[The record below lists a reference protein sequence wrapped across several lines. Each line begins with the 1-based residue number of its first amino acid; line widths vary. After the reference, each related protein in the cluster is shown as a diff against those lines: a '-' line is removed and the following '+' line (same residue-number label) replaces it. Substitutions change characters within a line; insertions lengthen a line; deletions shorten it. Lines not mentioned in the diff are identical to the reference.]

1 MNCITIRC
9 SLKVES
15 TCNSWPL
22 SIDIIVT
29 EPCYKHPIC
38 HDNDTVDYYWTL
50 KDPYLIKAEITCL
63 EMLEVHCCNMKS
75 RYHRVYWNY
84 YVTFELFCVPNP
96 GGSLENTLGGACE
109 LHSEFSFKN
118 MFLQIYQCPHRL
130 TTKHFIII
138 IVIIISS
145 SSSSSSTIIIIIVS
159 ISGLTKLQLIAFVPS
174 LVWCGLLSYPN
185 ISLDSYK
192 SYPRCQGGFTGNGS
206 PRVGYGWNELIR
218 KCDKSQGVIRVHNSW
233 GALRGYHQLN
243 GRSIAFYCRPLASN
257 KTHLTSIYLPATTV
271 TE

>member
-96 GGSLENTLGGACE
+96 AGSLENTLGGACE

-118 MFLQIYQCPHRL
+118 MFLQIYQCNQAFHHHHCHHHHHQQQQQQQQQHHHYHHR
-130 TTKHFIII
+130 
-138 IVIIISS
+138 
-145 SSSSSSTIIIIIVS
+145 
-159 ISGLTKLQLIAFVPS
+159 Q
-174 LVWCGLLSYPN
+174 Y
-185 ISLDSYK
+185 
-192 SYPRCQGGFTGNGS
+192 
-206 PRVGYGWNELIR
+206 
-218 KCDKSQGVIRVHNSW
+218 
-233 GALRGYHQLN
+233 
-243 GRSIAFYCRPLASN
+243 
-257 KTHLTSIYLPATTV
+257 
-271 TE
+271 